1 MSQRRR
7 DRARVREE
15 RIVLLSRLSA
25 VSPSADESPRRPR
38 LLLALEPGA
47 GVDASYCSSRC
58 RGGEFQVRRPLDML
72 LEDIGGVARW
82 SHDRR
87 RYTCT
92 AVRGSLGFG
101 RVEETVTGALANH
114 SVRAPAELGSRKL

>member
-25 VSPSADESPRRPR
+25 VSPSADESPRRR

-47 GVDASYCSSRC
+47 GVEAS
-58 RGGEFQVRRPLDML
+58 
-72 LEDIGGVARW
+72 
-82 SHDRR
+82 
-87 RYTCT
+87 
-92 AVRGSLGFG
+92 
-101 RVEETVTGALANH
+101 
-114 SVRAPAELGSRKL
+114 